1 MFSQSILGAKFFV
14 ENAAKFK
21 SLESVIDDLKTDKE
35 YCEDSERLKEKIAE
49 KIEKYAQEIADEIYE
64 DVEGVRAILSRW
76 VNGINEPDFDTF
88 LRICEF
94 LDETPESLLGERIKE
109 DKK

>member
-1 MFSQSILGAKFFV
+1 MTNFGKNLKDTLAQLGLSQQKL
-14 ENAAKFK
+14 
-21 SLESVIDDLKTDKE
+21 
-35 YCEDSERLKEKIAE
+35 
-49 KIEKYAQEIADEIYE
+49 ADALH
-64 DVEGVRAILSRW
+64 VSQQTVSRW